1 MSANGNSHDD
11 LQEAFNMMQE
21 HLTRPKSSKRSR
33 KNTDFVVEDVD
44 DDDDNNDDEVYTSRG
59 NHGRA
64 RKKVNISMADDDNND
79 DEVYTSSG
87 NHHRARKKVNIG
99 MVEDEDED
107 EDDEDDDDYEDDEDE
122 DDDDYE
128 DNRVL
133 INTMCLAMNNSFI
146 DDDGDN
152 VSKNLKSIEGEL
164 KKLNKNLVSMCKLLK
179 NK

>member
-1 MSANGNSHDD
+1 MSANGNSHED
-11 LQEAFNMMQE
+11 LQDAFNIMQE
-21 HLTRPKSSKRSR
+21 HLARPKSSKRSR
-33 KNTDFVVEDVD
+33 KNTDFVVEDVE
-44 DDDDNNDDEVYTSRG
+44 DDDDNDGEVYTSRG
-59 NHGRA
+59 NHDKA
-64 RKKVNISMADDDNND
+64 RKRVN
-79 DEVYTSSG
+79 
-87 NHHRARKKVNIG
+87 VNV
-99 MVEDEDED
+99 VEDEDD
-107 EDDEDDDDYEDDEDE
+107 EDDEDDDDDDYEDDDDE

-133 INTMCLAMNNSFI
+133 INTMCLAMNNCFI